1 METYFKA
8 FSKIWSNTD
17 LNRYEKDI
25 LITLIG
31 FWNSYKKKHYTY
43 FQKSYR
49 DIMRLM
55 GETDPHLIQKYVKK
69 LEERGFL
76 EITNIEDVQ
85 VRKHLPK
92 FILKEENINVFF
104 NGSFFPS
111 TSSVKKRVP
120 PQPQHLPSTQPF
132 SEEKGQAEPEKREGA
147 PPGRRSSLDYIANI
161 NKTITALKREQN
173 GIQEE
178 RREQVAE
185 KPAFLWDEL

>member
-1 METYFKA
+1 MEKTYFKA
-8 FSKIWSNTD
+8 FSKIWCNTD

-43 FQKSYR
+43 LQKSYR

-85 VRKHLPK
+85 ARKHLPK

-104 NGSFFPS
+104 NGCFFIKTS
-111 TSSVKKRVP
+111 TVKNRV
-120 PQPQHLPSTQPF
+120 PQHLPSTQPF

-147 PPGRRSSLDYIANI
+147 PPGRRTSLDYIANI